1 MIYMLLDTHKNA
13 GDVIAMRYMAILHR
27 SEALTP
33 EGGSAEQDILATSR
47 RNNAAAGLTG
57 FLHRENDIYY
67 QWLEGPEAQVAALF
81 GQIAVDGR
89 HRLVKLLSR
98 RAIPVR
104 KFQGWTMGYANT
116 NQGSLFDWAFEH
128 EVPLHLPRP
137 EDILAFM
144 QPCARQSRVPPLTDN
159 YLAP

>member
-1 MIYMLLDTHKNA
+1 MRQGGVIERDML
-13 GDVIAMRYMAILHR
+13 
-27 SEALTP
+27 EA
-33 EGGSAEQDILATSR
+33 SR
-47 RNNAAAGLTG
+47 CDNGPKQITG

-67 QWLEGPEAQVAALF
+67 QWLEGPEAQVDALF
-81 GQIAVDGR
+81 GIIAVDGR

-116 NQGSLFDWAFEH
+116 NQGSLFDWASEH
-128 EVPLHLPRP
+128 EVPLHPPRP

-144 QPCARQSRVPPLTDN
+144 QHCARQSRVLPLTDN